1 MSEEKETLLN
11 NEKSPVTRQQIN
23 QARLDVEDQHPL
35 QDRVKFYHIMPCLK
49 SFTKCFKQKPNF
61 KHALRRTILKEMNIK
76 LPKSESQL
84 IEDPFLLLGYGLN
97 AYFDIMVALSYMCLI
112 ITLFL
117 SPVIY
122 GYAHNPTKG
131 L

>member
-1 MSEEKETLLN
+1 
-11 NEKSPVTRQQIN
+11 
-23 QARLDVEDQHPL
+23 
-35 QDRVKFYHIMPCLK
+35 MPCLK
-49 SFTKCFKQKPNF
+49 VLNRCVKKKPNF

-76 LPKSESQL
+76 LPKSETQL

-97 AYFDIMVALSYMCLI
+97 AYFDIMVALSYMCLC

-117 SPVIY
+117 SPVFY

-131 L
+131 LKEEGKYPLM